1 MINFL
6 LQHQFWVAV
15 VLYWIF
21 SAAISALPEPSR
33 SRARASRPEPNG
45 SPGYLWLYRFLH
57 TTAGNLTTAFNRLP
71 GMKPFILLLL
81 VPLVLSTTA
90 CAALIHT
97 SIVAGRGPAT
107 IALTN
112 KCAGRL
118 LVAQIHDE
126 YV

>member
-15 VLYWIF
+15 ALYWIF
-21 SAAISALPEPSR
+21 SAAISALPEPN
-33 SRARASRPEPNG
+33 PNG

-107 IALTN
+107 IDLTN

-118 LVAQIHDE
+118 FVAQIHDE
-126 YV
+126 HL